1 MTRSRIGP
9 LALESP
15 LGERGS
21 NVFRAVH
28 MQQRAQVVVR
38 VFAVPLGLTPE
49 SKQEFADQL
58 ESLKAL
64 RHPGIVRCYGGGF
77 DAKDAYLVY
86 ELAQGESLEKL
97 LLRRERLPWE
107 SILEYGLQLC
117 EALQYSHEAGWIHG
131 RIRPDKILV
140 SEDGNKVKLS
150 DFRRGPGAPAPLSLS
165 QLSYSAPETLINQP
179 TFNAASDLYSV
190 GAVLYHSLTGQP
202 PFIAT
207 DFAALKQQI
216 GSASVPPV
224 ASIVFD
230 CPVWL
235 SSIVEQ
241 LLNKDPLKR
250 PYTAAATAMALRE
263 AQRRAT
269 DGMGVAEHA
278 LSGFSAL
285 QLNTSKAE
293 AEHALGLRKKKK
305 KRRLQDD
312 DDSYD
317 KPSLLE
323 RPLVLLGLLAA
334 AICLIAFMVWP
345 LNEKALRA
353 RAQKL
358 MDSADVS
365 SHNDARDNYLY
376 PLIERFPGSE
386 GAQWAE
392 EQLDL
397 IAMENAEAKIQ
408 SNRRFGRE
416 PATEGER
423 KYVEAFY
430 GFEQFGDRITALQ
443 KYKGIVSLLKTEEK
457 ERPFVNL
464 ARRQIAK
471 IESEPGNGTEDLRRF
486 LVEKLDKADAMYKNG
501 DAIGAKQ
508 IWDGIINLYNGNKE
522 LLPIVERAQARIGKP
537 KS

>member
-1 MTRSRIGP
+1 M
-9 LALESP
+9 
-15 LGERGS
+15 
-21 NVFRAVH
+21 
-28 MQQRAQVVVR
+28 
-38 VFAVPLGLTPE
+38 
-49 SKQEFADQL
+49 
-58 ESLKAL
+58 
-64 RHPGIVRCYGGGF
+64 
-77 DAKDAYLVY
+77 
-86 ELAQGESLEKL
+86 
-97 LLRRERLPWE
+97 
-107 SILEYGLQLC
+107 
-117 EALQYSHEAGWIHG
+117 
-131 RIRPDKILV
+131 V

-150 DFRRGPGAPAPLSLS
+150 DFRRGPGAPAPLSLE
-165 QLSYSAPETLINQP
+165 QLSYSAPETLVNQP
-179 TFNAASDLYSV
+179 SFNAAADLYSV
-190 GAVLYHSLTGQP
+190 GAILYQGITGQP
-202 PFIAT
+202 PFVAT
-207 DFAALKQQI
+207 DYAALKQQI
-216 GSASVPPV
+216 NSATVPPV

-235 SSIVEQ
+235 SSVVEQ
-241 LLNKDPLKR
+241 LMNKDPLKR
-250 PYTAAATAMALRE
+250 PFTAAATAMAMRE

-269 DGMGVAEHA
+269 DGMGVAEHS

-293 AEHALGLRKKKK
+293 AEKALGLKKKK
-305 KRRLQDD
+305 KRRLDD
-312 DDSYD
+312 EDSYD
-317 KPSLLE
+317 KPGLFE

-334 AICLIAFMVWP
+334 AICLITFLVWP
-345 LNEKALRA
+345 AGEKTLRA

-358 MDSADVS
+358 MDSQDVS
-365 SHNDARDNYLY
+365 SHNDARDLYLY

-386 GAQWAE
+386 NAIWAE

-416 PATEGER
+416 PSTEGER

-430 GFEQFGDRITALQ
+430 GFEQFGDRVTALQ

-464 ARRQIAK
+464 ARRQIVK
-471 IESEPGNGTEDLRRF
+471 IESEPGSGTEDLRRF
-486 LVEKLDKADAMYKNG
+486 LMEKLDRADAMYKNG

-522 LLPIVERAQARIGKP
+522 LLPILERAQTRIGKT